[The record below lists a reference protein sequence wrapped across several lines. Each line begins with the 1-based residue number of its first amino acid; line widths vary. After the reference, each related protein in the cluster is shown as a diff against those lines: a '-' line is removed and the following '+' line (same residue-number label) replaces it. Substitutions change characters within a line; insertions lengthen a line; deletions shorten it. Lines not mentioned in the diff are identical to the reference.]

1 MMERYIDP
9 KKITLNCST
18 LIDGDGDILVP
29 LSEVRKAIAQTPTEE
44 DVLKIVRCKD
54 CQYWNTRDSKGIQ
67 GICLCGKKDYYYGS
81 EFYPFADDFCSYAER
96 KENEK

>member
-1 MMERYIDP
+1 MGYVDP

-44 DVLKIVRCKD
+44 DVVKIVRCKD
-54 CQYWNTRDSKGIQ
+54 CEYNVLEQPKGIVHCHRGLVCQ
-67 GICLCGKKDYYYGS
+67 FRTPTDY
-81 EFYPFADDFCSYAER
+81 CSFAER